1 MVLTVPARARG
12 LARRWRRLTKKGKKA
27 ILPRTVDK
35 YAAADLPSQ
44 RPGRKAGEIAC
55 AATDGA
61 EPIGCA
67 TLHDWPLSVRE
78 ENAER
83 RFVNNPGQPTSRST
97 ICPVGESQSGR
108 QCTAGGRSHRN
119 AGPTH
124 SNHTSSMPSVRTR
137 LNAETGAAVDG
148 RY

>member
-35 YAAADLPSQ
+35 YDAADLPSQ

-67 TLHDWPLSVRE
+67 TLHVWLLSARKE
-78 ENAER
+78 KAER

-97 ICPVGESQSGR
+97 ICSVGTVQVEDIVQLH
-108 QCTAGGRSHRN
+108 GRSHRH
-119 AGPTH
+119 AGPTY
-124 SNHTSSMPSVRTR
+124 SSHTPSMPSARTR
-137 LNAETGAAVDG
+137 LNEDARAAFDG
-148 RY
+148 